1 MPIRPPVI
9 PDYEPEEPTG
19 LMGRLVR
26 TIDDFR
32 LRYGERLK
40 DFLGSTLAWG
50 LDVVLDVAE
59 KAAAP
64 ILRPI
69 MGKAKATGKVP
80 PELDGLLGEIENP
93 ESAIGAAF
101 AASAGGAASG
111 GLISSTLGP
120 YLLLLQYEIQ
130 RMAQQGR
137 LDPGMAVSAELR
149 DPALSGLVESD
160 LRDLGWTDD
169 RIGAFRLAV
178 KTLTDAGTLTRYK
191 FRFNMEDSE
200 YYTRMAKLGFDEAEA
215 KLFLDAQ
222 RYYPSP
228 MELVMWQAREVFEPG
243 MVERYG
249 LDDELEGLQKD
260 AFYRAGM
267 DDEQIRNHWRAHW
280 QHASWVQVIEM
291 LRRGQLTEGEVR
303 EWFRVVEI
311 PPFWRDKLIAIS
323 WAVPTRVDVRRFWD
337 MRTIDE
343 DRLKEIYGWQGYHG
357 KDLDDYVLW
366 TKVYVAFPDLLA
378 RWKNGWITLDQVRSE
393 LIGYGMTPDRMEEL
407 IETKVK
413 TMGAGR
419 TTAERDLTKTD
430 IYKGVK
436 KGILVWAQ
444 GVELLVDLGY
454 DPGEADY
461 ILRLNVPVGETTPE
475 LKQRELTKG
484 DIKAAFLADVISAD
498 EAYGRLM
505 EIRYNPDD
513 AAFIMSIY
521 ETVKAGKQEEPGKSL
536 TKADIT
542 KAVKLGLIEPGE
554 GFIMLQDIGYD
565 PAESEFILAIVA
577 EAEGRSPISFGEFK
591 DLTQRYRQ
599 SQGLEAKM
607 PSEIVTEAEQSVV
620 RVKARIAELERRGVS
635 DDDVAPVRGELAEA
649 EYRLRQLLITEQGE

>member
-1 MPIRPPVI
+1 MPIKPPII
-9 PDYEPEEPTG
+9 PPSEPGIPGG
-19 LMGRLVR
+19 LSGRITR
-26 TIDDFR
+26 TVNDWAGRWGD
-32 LRYGERLK
+32 RLK
-40 DFLGSTLAWG
+40 DFLGNTLAWG
-50 LDVVLDVAE
+50 LDLVLDVLE
-59 KAAAP
+59 KAAVP
-64 ILRPI
+64 ILGPI
-69 MGKAKATGKVP
+69 ITKARGTGKVP
-80 PELDGLLGEIENP
+80 PELEGLLGELENP
-93 ESAIGAAF
+93 EGAIGAAF
-101 AASAGGAASG
+101 ATAAGGAASG

-160 LRDLGWTDD
+160 LRDQGWTDD
-169 RIGAFRLAV
+169 RIAAFRLAV
-178 KTLTDAGTLTRYK
+178 KALVDAGTLTRYK
-191 FRFNMEDSE
+191 FRFNMADGE
-200 YYTRMAKLGFDEAEA
+200 YYTRMAKLGFDQAEAE
-215 KLFLDAQ
+215 LFLDAQ

-280 QHASWVQVIEM
+280 QHASWVQVVEM
-291 LRRGQLTEGEVR
+291 LRRGQLTEPEVR

-311 PPFWRDKLIAIS
+311 PPFWRDKLIATS

-343 DRLKEIYGWQGYHG
+343 GRLREVYGWQGYHG
-357 KDLDDYVLW
+357 KDLEDYVLW

-393 LIGYGMTPDRMEEL
+393 LIGYGMPPERVEEL
-407 IETKVK
+407 VQTKVK
-413 TMGAGR
+413 PNQGER
-419 TTAERDLTKTD
+419 TTTERNLTKAD

-436 KGILVWAQ
+436 KDLINWAQ

-461 ILRLNVPVGETTPE
+461 ILRVNIPVGETAPE
-475 LKQRELTKG
+475 QKARELTKS
-484 DIKAAFLADVISAD
+484 DIKAAYLAELITED
-498 EAYGRLM
+498 EAFGRLM
-505 EIRYNPDD
+505 EARYSADD

-521 ETVKAGKQEEPGKSL
+521 EAVKAGRQEEPGKSL

-554 GFIMLQDIGYD
+554 GFVMLQGIGYD
-565 PAESEFILAIVA
+565 PTESEFILAIVS
-577 EAEGRSPISFGEFK
+577 EAGGRSPISFGEFK
-591 DLTQRYRQ
+591 EVTQKYRQ

-607 PSEIVTEAEQSVV
+607 PSAIVTEAEEAVK
-620 RVKARIAELERRGVS
+620 RIKARIAELERRGVS

-649 EYRLRQLLITEQGE
+649 EYRLRQLIITEQGE